1 MAQGIGSVRRIDAER
16 LKQTQ
21 TPSQSQGSTSF
32 DELLR
37 KQQSQSA
44 QEVKFSAHA
53 QVRMQERSIVMT
65 TEDNLKLK
73 EAIHRIAEKGGNES
87 LVLMDDLAFVV
98 SVPNQT
104 VITAMDSVSLRDN
117 VFTNIDSAIVI

>member
-1 MAQGIGSVRRIDAER
+1 LAQGIGSVRRIDAER

-104 VITAMDSVSLRDN
+104 VITAMDSDSLRDN

>member
-1 MAQGIGSVRRIDAER
+1 LAQGIGSVRRIDAER

>member
-1 MAQGIGSVRRIDAER
+1 LAQSISSIRRVDAER
-16 LKQTQ
+16 LKQIQ
-21 TPSQSQGSTSF
+21 TPTQYHGPASF
-32 DELLR
+32 DDLLR
-37 KQQSQSA
+37 KEQSQAA
-44 QEVKFSAHA
+44 QEIKFSAHA

-73 EAIHRIAEKGGNES
+73 EAVHRIAEKGGNES

-98 SVPNQT
+98 SVPNRT
-104 VITAMDSVSLRDN
+104 VITAMDSISMRDN